1 LRSHI
6 ETAAGYPR
14 EIETR
19 PLEGFRIGVTADRRA
34 EEQSEMLRRRGARVL
49 HGPTIRTMPLGPDEG
64 LRPVTEKLI
73 ANPPDVLVANTGIG
87 VRSWF
92 AAAESWGLGQDLLDA
107 LAQSQVFARG
117 PKAAGAIL
125 TAGLPV
131 AWRAPSETLAELVR
145 ELLRGSVAGRRIAVQ
160 LDGNVEQREAA
171 RLRDAGAAVFEV
183 PVYQWTLP
191 EDERPAVRL
200 AEAAC
205 DRHLDAVTFTSAAA
219 LDNLFALAHEHDLAP
234 ALREALDGPVVA
246 MCVGPVCARTAA
258 AHGVRGVE
266 PGRARLGAMVRTLTE
281 HLAERRREL
290 HLSGTQVVVQGALV
304 VVDGE
309 HVMLTER
316 ERAVL
321 DVLLA
326 AAGAVISR
334 RVLLRAVWNDPT
346 TEEHT
351 LEVTVA
357 RLRKQLGSAGS
368 ALQTVVRRGYR
379 LEVK

>member
-1 LRSHI
+1 MGI
-6 ETAAGYPR
+6 D
-14 EIETR
+14 TR

-64 LRPVTEKLI
+64 LRPATEAII
-73 ANPPDVLVANTGIG
+73 AMPPDVLVANTGIG

-92 AAAESWGLGQDLLDA
+92 AAAESWGLGEELLGA

-117 PKAAGAIL
+117 PKAAGAVL

-131 AWRAPSETLAELVR
+131 AWRAPSETLAELVD
-145 ELLRGSVAGRRIAVQ
+145 ELLRGSVERHRIALQ
-160 LDGNVEQREAA
+160 LDGNVEQREAT
-171 RLRDAGAAVFEV
+171 RLRDAGAMVFEV

-205 DRHLDAVTFTSAAA
+205 DRLLDAVTFTSAAA
-219 LDNLFALAHEHDLAP
+219 FDNLFALARDRDLEVP
-234 ALREALDGPVVA
+234 LRDALGDTVIA
-246 MCVGPVCARTAA
+246 MCVGPVCAQTAA
-258 AHGVRGVE
+258 EHGVRGVE
-266 PGRARLGAMVRTLTE
+266 PDRARLGAMVRTLTE
-281 HLAERRREL
+281 RLSARRREL
-290 HLSGTQVVVQGALV
+290 LLAGTPVVVQGALV
-304 VVDGE
+304 VADGMP
-309 HVMLTER
+309 VMLTDR

-321 DVLLA
+321 E
-326 AAGAVISR
+326 
-334 RVLLRAVWNDPT
+334 VLLRVPGGVVSRRELVRAVWDDPAT
-346 TEEHT
+346 DEHV

-357 RLRKQLGSAGS
+357 RLRKQLGRAGS

-379 LEVK
+379 LEIGDIG